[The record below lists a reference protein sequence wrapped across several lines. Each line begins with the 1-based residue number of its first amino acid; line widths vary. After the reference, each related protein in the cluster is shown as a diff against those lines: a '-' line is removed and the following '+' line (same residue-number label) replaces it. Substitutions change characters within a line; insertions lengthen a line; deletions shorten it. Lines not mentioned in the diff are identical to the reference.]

1 MKDTQNKQFEQQ
13 LKATLDKSL
22 DAIDPDVQYRLQI
35 ARANVLEK
43 QANVTPWYKR
53 RYTWATITGMV
64 SVCVLGFSL
73 LTSVTS
79 INSLGTDLTSNV
91 DVNMFDEE
99 ASIELYEEYD
109 FYVWLSQQE
118 SNT

>member
-1 MKDTQNKQFEQQ
+1 MKDVQNKQFERK
-13 LKATLDKSL
+13 LKATLDESL
-22 DAIDPDVQYRLQI
+22 DAIDPDVQYQLQI
-35 ARANVLEK
+35 ARAKVLENE
-43 QANVTPWYKR
+43 AGVVPWYKR
-53 RYTWATITGMV
+53 GYTWATFTGMA

-73 LTSVTS
+73 LTSVTT
-79 INSLGTDLTSNV
+79 IDPAGTGLTSNV
-91 DVNMFDEE
+91 DINMFDEE

>member
-1 MKDTQNKQFEQQ
+1 MKETQNKQFEQQ
-13 LKATLDKSL
+13 LKATLDESL
-22 DAIDPDVQYRLQI
+22 NAIEPHVQYQLQI
-35 ARANVLEK
+35 ARAKVLEK
-43 QANVTPWYKR
+43 ETNAAPWYKR
-53 RYTWATITGMV
+53 GYTWATITGMA

-73 LTSVTS
+73 LSSVTS
-79 INSLGTDLTSNV
+79 IDPAGTGLTSNL
-91 DVNMFDEE
+91 DANMFEEE